1 MGLSIVYNKY
11 NFIINLNEKN
21 RDFLKKF
28 NIRKL
33 LCNTMEKVTFLWKY
47 LYKSN
52 LKKKLNILRNFLV
65 FLLYYNF
72 LTKNKKTEK

>member
-52 LKKKLNILRNFLV
+52 LKIDLNILRNFLV
-65 FLLYYNF
+65 FLLYYILIF
-72 LTKNKKTEK
+72 

>member
-1 MGLSIVYNKY
+1 MGLSIVCNKY

-21 RDFLKKF
+21 RDFFKKF

-52 LKKKLNILRNFLV
+52 LKIDLNILRNFLV
-65 FLLYYNF
+65 FLLYYILIF
-72 LTKNKKTEK
+72 

>member
-1 MGLSIVYNKY
+1 MGLSIVCNNY
-11 NFIINLNEKN
+11 NFIINTKEKN
-21 RDFLKKF
+21 RNFLKKI

-52 LKKKLNILRNFLV
+52 LKINLNILRNFIL
-65 FLLYYNF
+65 FLLYYILIF
-72 LTKNKKTEK
+72 

>member
-1 MGLSIVYNKY
+1 MGLSIVCNKY

-33 LCNTMEKVTFLWKY
+33 LCNTMEKVTFLWNY

-52 LKKKLNILRNFLV
+52 LKIDLNILRNFLV
-65 FLLYYNF
+65 FLLYYILIF
-72 LTKNKKTEK
+72 

>member
-52 LKKKLNILRNFLV
+52 LKKIKYFKEFSCIFIIL
-65 FLLYYNF
+65 
-72 LTKNKKTEK
+72 